1 MDLPN
6 FLSNPVAF
14 LVKMSILTVG
24 SLEVVDNTKAKEEDI
39 GTNTTRAWARK
50 VEKTHLISLTTTSA
64 LLSMSRVTAL
74 YFEVTIAKLKL
85 VLATLSPIC

>member
-39 GTNTTRAWARK
+39 GTNTTRAWALK

-64 LLSMSRVTAL
+64 LLSMSQVTAL
-74 YFEVTIAKLKL
+74 YFEVTIAKSKL

>member
-14 LVKMSILTVG
+14 LVKMFILTVG
-24 SLEVVDNTKAKEEDI
+24 GLEVVDNTKAKEEDI

-50 VEKTHLISLTTTSA
+50 VEITHLISLTTTSA

-74 YFEVTIAKLKL
+74 YFEVTIAKSKL
-85 VLATLSPIC
+85 VLVTLSPIC